1 MLFFLT
7 AKSQQEKI
15 RLPFKVGNKYMIIN
29 ENDKEILPAVYDD
42 FRILKDYGIILM
54 VKDGFCGVY
63 DLDGKVILNHNIF
76 CPGKPPYSN
85 MPKVV
90 RVKNGN
96 SWHSDF
102 TTTGL
107 LSIRDNQEQIV
118 YYVNPNKILSVYKP
132 FKTEMV
138 KVFQSKKINYK
149 RLENIFVVENRN
161 KLQNFI
167 DSTGKEIFKESFEHV
182 EFIDDVYI
190 EAGNKGKMAIYKD
203 LNRITDDVY
212 NKSYKYNV
220 NGIIYMLRNV
230 GSAVNKLEKKHHVLF
245 TKTNKIDST
254 ANYPSMLNGY
264 VFFQEEKG
272 FKLYDSLGNIILT
285 HPSYTGD
292 LITVGDKIYIHTYD
306 NNKRGLMALNGEEI
320 FPPTCDIMND
330 YTTQKLVSRCSS
342 EFVIYDTLLRPTF
355 SMSNVESL
363 RPTKLDNYFIFG
375 LKDGWR
381 TKYGII
387 DINKKIIIEPKWNE
401 ISLATC
407 DSIAYFYSDSI
418 TYYQKLSQNNPFL
431 SLPYDTRA
439 LVNCEQNRIEYN
451 KDKVY
456 YQYDLNGKLI
466 LQLNEGQRQRLTDE
480 DHKYVVKGDQKK
492 YVLQDKNGDTVLPV
506 PNTPIKS
513 TTTTTRPKKEPSGN
527 LNQAVIP
534 EGPPSPPAPPAPIR
548 SDSPYRDS
556 KTITGKS
563 YKDILAIKDNAKNES
578 VYICEFAEKE
588 HPSTFT
594 YNDKLQIV
602 TPKGYSVP
610 TSTKQFNKKNPGTL
624 FVVNDK
630 SATKNHYVYKSG
642 ICDYEGKWVIP
653 PFTGYVKRAEE
664 GLFIVEDYDK
674 KAIITYDQKGNR
686 TNDIEFF
693 SIDGDSYSNFFQNRI
708 MVSINADPTYFT
720 RAEKI
725 FKNENDFNDINVA
738 LKKIEK
744 LGEPKLIYG
753 FIDTKGKLVLD
764 LKYIKAKP
772 FTQNSKKTIVA
783 IVRNGNIISQI
794 IDTSGHVYLE
804 FEYEDIA
811 ELDSTHYMAKKD
823 SLWGITDKNGK
834 ALTTFQYT
842 KIYKDKRKPF
852 FQAHKEKKR
861 YLIDSTYTEHYLGEW
876 YSVNTEYLNAHY
888 IVHISTE
895 YGKESDFKDRFI
907 IYNKNFK
914 EVVRFDN
921 IKSIEDNYNGVAIPP
936 NLLYIKKDIDAK
948 NDFFYDLA
956 KGRKLMKE

>member
-1 MLFFLT
+1 MNVNMKIVLMMCFLMLFSHA

-29 ENDKEILPAVYDD
+29 ENDKEILPPIYDD
-42 FRILKDYGIILM
+42 FRILKEYGIILM

-132 FKTEMV
+132 FKTDMV

-167 DSTGKEIFKESFEHV
+167 DSTGREIFKESFEHV

-264 VFFQEEKG
+264 VFFKEEKG

-292 LITVGDKIYIHTYD
+292 LITVGDKIYIHTYE

-330 YTTQKLVSRCSS
+330 YTAQKLVTRCSS

-387 DINKKIIIEPKWNE
+387 DINKK
-401 ISLATC
+401 
-407 DSIAYFYSDSI
+407 
-418 TYYQKLSQNNPFL
+418 
-431 SLPYDTRA
+431 
-439 LVNCEQNRIEYN
+439 
-451 KDKVY
+451 
-456 YQYDLNGKLI
+456 
-466 LQLNEGQRQRLTDE
+466 
-480 DHKYVVKGDQKK
+480 
-492 YVLQDKNGDTVLPV
+492 
-506 PNTPIKS
+506 
-513 TTTTTRPKKEPSGN
+513 
-527 LNQAVIP
+527 
-534 EGPPSPPAPPAPIR
+534 
-548 SDSPYRDS
+548 
-556 KTITGKS
+556 
-563 YKDILAIKDNAKNES
+563 
-578 VYICEFAEKE
+578 
-588 HPSTFT
+588 
-594 YNDKLQIV
+594 
-602 TPKGYSVP
+602 
-610 TSTKQFNKKNPGTL
+610 
-624 FVVNDK
+624 
-630 SATKNHYVYKSG
+630 NH
-642 ICDYEGKWVIP
+642 
-653 PFTGYVKRAEE
+653 
-664 GLFIVEDYDK
+664 
-674 KAIITYDQKGNR
+674 
-686 TNDIEFF
+686 
-693 SIDGDSYSNFFQNRI
+693 
-708 MVSINADPTYFT
+708 
-720 RAEKI
+720 
-725 FKNENDFNDINVA
+725 
-738 LKKIEK
+738 
-744 LGEPKLIYG
+744 
-753 FIDTKGKLVLD
+753 
-764 LKYIKAKP
+764 
-772 FTQNSKKTIVA
+772 
-783 IVRNGNIISQI
+783 
-794 IDTSGHVYLE
+794 H
-804 FEYEDIA
+804 
-811 ELDSTHYMAKKD
+811 
-823 SLWGITDKNGK
+823 
-834 ALTTFQYT
+834 
-842 KIYKDKRKPF
+842 
-852 FQAHKEKKR
+852 
-861 YLIDSTYTEHYLGEW
+861 
-876 YSVNTEYLNAHY
+876 
-888 IVHISTE
+888 
-895 YGKESDFKDRFI
+895 
-907 IYNKNFK
+907 
-914 EVVRFDN
+914 
-921 IKSIEDNYNGVAIPP
+921 
-936 NLLYIKKDIDAK
+936 
-948 NDFFYDLA
+948 
-956 KGRKLMKE
+956 